1 MKRVDLISRFVC
13 CVVIGVF
20 AGCGKPLSPQAQ
32 AFANMQKA
40 ICKNYNL
47 ADAVPYVTESS
58 KPMLELTASFAVL
71 GSALGGG
78 NLQDEFAKECANSKL
93 SIIDEIRV
101 NDKRYIIRYKENSG
115 AMKEAI
121 VVLEN
126 GQWKVALAGK

>member
-1 MKRVDLISRFVC
+1 MAK
-13 CVVIGVF
+13 IGLVTKF
-20 AGCGKPLSPQAQ
+20 TFCLFMGLFIGCGKSLSPQAQ

-71 GSALGGG
+71 GSALGGK
-78 NLQDEFAKECANSKL
+78 NFQDELAKECASGKL
-93 SIIDEIRV
+93 AIVDEIRV
-101 NDKRYIIRYKENSG
+101 NDNRYIIRHKEMSG
-115 AMKEAI
+115 AVKEAV